1 MEVRDFDAIR
11 ISLASPD
18 QIDEWSF
25 GEVTKPETINYRTLR
40 PERDGLFCERIF
52 GRRRIG
58 NAPAAS
64 ISGFATR
71 ASSATSAVWKWR
83 HSGCAA
89 NAWAIFSWLRR
100 SVISGM

>member
-40 PERDGLFCERIF
+40 PSGTVCSVNVSSD
-52 GRRRIG
+52 RRRIG
-58 NAPAAS
+58 NAPAANIAGS
-64 ISGFATR
+64 LQGHR
-71 ASSATSAVWKWR
+71 LRQMWR
-83 HSGCAA
+83 GSCAGSVCAA
-89 NAWAIFSWLRR
+89 NAWAISSWLRR
-100 SVISGM
+100 SAISGM